1 MYVTLRQP
9 GTGKPVTLK
18 VGFSWFFLL
27 LSWIYGLGLFVK
39 GLWGHGLLMFALCA
53 LTAIA
58 GQGGAAPVFGI
69 AIIGAMI
76 FYGVQGNKLLARKL
90 LIKGWKMEGDEAA
103 LAYARAKWGLSA

>member
-27 LSWIYGLGLFVK
+27 LSWIYGLGLFIK

-58 GQGGAAPVFGI
+58 GQGSAAPLFGI

-76 FYGVQGNKLLARKL
+76 FYGVQGNKLL
-90 LIKGWKMEGDEAA
+90 IKGWKMEDDEAA